1 MYHYF
6 KLEGI
11 QCETIFTKYNRTYR
25 HDTSCTA
32 VILEGPLRGY
42 EVCLPESQWL
52 EQLSAY
58 EFDMENQG
66 ELPL

>member
-1 MYHYF
+1 MYHCF
-6 KLEGI
+6 KLEGV

-25 HDTSCTA
+25 HDSSCTA
-32 VILEGPLRGY
+32 TILEGPLKGY
-42 EVCLPESQWL
+42 EVCLSGHQWL

-58 EFDMENQG
+58 EVDMENQG

>member
-6 KLEGI
+6 KLEGV

-25 HDTSCTA
+25 HDASCTA

-58 EFDMENQG
+58 EVDMENQG

>member
-6 KLEGI
+6 KLEGV

-58 EFDMENQG
+58 EVDMENQG

>member
-11 QCETIFTKYNRTYR
+11 QCETIFTKYNRTYQ

>member
-6 KLEGI
+6 KLEGV

-25 HDTSCTA
+25 QDVSYSA

-42 EVCLPESQWL
+42 EVIIGAKRWRE
-52 EQLSAY
+52 ELSAY
-58 EFDMENQG
+58 EVDMENQG

>member
-1 MYHYF
+1 MYHCF
-6 KLEGI
+6 KLEGV
-11 QCETIFTKYNRTYR
+11 QCEIIFTKFNRTYR
-25 HDTSCTA
+25 YDFNRTA

-42 EVCLPESQWL
+42 EICLSDYQWL

-58 EFDMENQG
+58 EVDMENQG